1 MDFSELENYLTTLP
15 DQILDEAADIVA
27 KTATSYYKQRFT
39 EKSFDGNPWAP
50 AKVPR
55 RNGSLLIDSGELS
68 NGIKPTYIGRDKVII
83 STGMNTEKYAQ
94 AHNEGFVGSVAVP
107 AHTRHTGKYG
117 DVSVKAHSRNANI
130 PQRQFMGKSTELAD
144 EIHTRLQEHI
154 NTTLK

>member
-55 RNGSLLIDSGELS
+55 RNGSLLIDSGNLLNS
-68 NGIKPTYIGRDKVII
+68 IRPAYIGRDKVVI
-83 STGMNTEKYAQ
+83 SAGSDKVGYAK
-94 AHNEGFVGSVAVP
+94 AHNEGFIGSVAVP
-107 AHTRHTGKYG
+107 AHT
-117 DVSVKAHSRNANI
+117 
-130 PQRQFMGKSTELAD
+130 
-144 EIHTRLQEHI
+144 
-154 NTTLK
+154 